1 MQLALKERR
10 RSHGGAAAVL
20 KTLAPRE
27 SGSTLGSSVLGAT
40 SACAVTQ
47 LGYSRDTAKL
57 H

>member
-40 SACAVTQ
+40 SASAVTQ